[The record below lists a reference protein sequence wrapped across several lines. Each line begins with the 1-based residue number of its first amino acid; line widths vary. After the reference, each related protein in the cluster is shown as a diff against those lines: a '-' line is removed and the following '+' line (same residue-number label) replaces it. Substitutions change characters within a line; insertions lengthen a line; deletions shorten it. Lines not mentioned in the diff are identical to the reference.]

1 MKRGFVNRLRT
12 AMDRAEL
19 KQAQLAEKIG
29 APRSAMSQYLAGKNL
44 PGEERLEAMAQA
56 LGCSAGFLRGDEPDE
71 AAERLPALPRKNI
84 STAAAARCLGKSN
97 QFIRVGLQ
105 SGRLP
110 FGAAVPGGGRRF
122 NYYISPSR
130 LREFVGAERFDSFFN
145 VGMK

>member
-1 MKRGFVNRLRT
+1 MKRGFVNRLRA

-56 LGCSAGFLRGDEPDE
+56 LGCSAGFLRGEEPDE
-71 AAERLPALPRKNI
+71 AASPPMPPRKNI

-97 QFIRVGLQ
+97 QFVRVGLQ

-110 FGAAVPGGGRRF
+110 IGAAVPGGGSRF

-130 LREFVGAERFDSFFN
+130 LREFVGAERFDSFF
-145 VGMK
+145 KEETT

>member
-1 MKRGFVNRLRT
+1 MEKAFVNRLRA

-44 PGEERLEAMAQA
+44 PGEERLAAMAQA
-56 LGCSAGFLRGDEPDE
+56 LGCSVGFLRGEEPDE
-71 AAERLPALPRKNI
+71 AAERLPPRKNI

-97 QFIRVGLQ
+97 QFVRVGLQ

-110 FGAAVPGGGRRF
+110 IGAAVPGGGSRF

-130 LREFVGAERFDSFFN
+130 LREFVGAERFDSFFKE
-145 VGMK
+145 GTT

>member
-1 MKRGFVNRLRT
+1 MKRGFVN
-12 AMDRAEL
+12 
-19 KQAQLAEKIG
+19 
-29 APRSAMSQYLAGKNL
+29 
-44 PGEERLEAMAQA
+44 
-56 LGCSAGFLRGDEPDE
+56 
-71 AAERLPALPRKNI
+71 RLPALPRKNI

-130 LREFVGAERFDSFFN
+130 LREFVGAERFDSFFKE
-145 VGMK
+145 GMK